1 MIAGI
6 ILSTI
11 ALAIAAYSLWLAT
24 THNRK
29 LRERIEDL
37 QTENEQMF
45 KVYEDLNNLCYTSNP
60 KEFKFEI
67 MSFSGRCAVCK
78 RKNGVVCLIKTF
90 TDEDSDFNKREAEEL
105 LEILNSK

>member
-45 KVYEDLNNLCYTSNP
+45 KVYEDLNNLCCISNP

-67 MSFSGRCAVCK
+67 MPFSGSYAVCK
-78 RKNGVVCLIKTF
+78 RKNGVVCLIKAF
-90 TDEDSDFNKREAEEL
+90 TDEDSDFSKREAEEL
-105 LEILNSK
+105 CEILNSK